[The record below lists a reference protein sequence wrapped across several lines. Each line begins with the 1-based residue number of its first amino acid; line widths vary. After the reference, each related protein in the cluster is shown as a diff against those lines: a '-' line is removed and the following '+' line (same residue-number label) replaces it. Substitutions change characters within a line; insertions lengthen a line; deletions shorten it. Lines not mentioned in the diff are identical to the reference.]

1 MIMSGFQK
9 VKFTLVAD
17 GVDFEDV
24 CYFRTES
31 FVGIYNG
38 DTDNYIVLPRHDP
51 IMEVIVIDQADT
63 LEELDQKVYDEL
75 DEHIEDVADY
85 AEFRLQEED
94 RQ

>member
-1 MIMSGFQK
+1 MSGFQK

-17 GVDFEDV
+17 GIDFEDV

-51 IMEVIVIDQADT
+51 IMEVIVIDRADT
-63 LEELDQKVYDEL
+63 LEELDQKVYDEF

-85 AEFRLQEED
+85 AEFRLQES
-94 RQ
+94 Q

>member
-31 FVGIYNG
+31 FVGIYNI
-38 DTDNYIVLPRHDP
+38 DIENFIVIPRHAP
-51 IMEVIVIDQADT
+51 ITEVIVIDMADT
-63 LEELDQKVYDEL
+63 LEELDKEVYDVL
-75 DEHIEDVADY
+75 GEHIEDVADE
-85 AEFRLQEED
+85 AEFRLQES
-94 RQ
+94 Q